1 MHLDELPAPRYR
13 RGAVLS
19 YALNRW
25 QTLAVILIACLGIAG
40 TVMFLDASLPLLLFW
55 VGFGVVG
62 TTAMIVVSFR
72 DAESVDEALL
82 TKADL
87 DQVRDR
93 RLRDKVRRAEAYQRA
108 IRQSVRATDSPEL
121 RSALDVMTREA
132 VDPVGLIFTLA
143 RRLED
148 YRADALL
155 QEDTRRLAA
164 VRQGLSLPERE
175 QLENLEKL
183 QHLMAEVANAID
195 AGLAQLGTSYTAVQL
210 ARAGG
215 ALKSSSVQQA
225 LDDLK
230 GQSQQL
236 RDLNASLDEVYA
248 QRDRGGI

>member
-1 MHLDELPAPRYR
+1 MDQLPAPRYR

-25 QTLAVILIACLGIAG
+25 QTLAVVIIACLGIAG
-40 TVMFLDASLPLLLFW
+40 TVLFLDASLPLLVFW
-55 VGFGVVG
+55 LGFGVAG
-62 TTAMIVVSFR
+62 TGAMIVVSFR

-82 TKADL
+82 TQADL
-87 DQVRDR
+87 DQLRDR

-108 IRQSVRATDSPEL
+108 IRQSVRTTDSPEL
-121 RSALDVMTREA
+121 RSALDIMTREA

-148 YRADALL
+148 FRADALL
-155 QEDTRRLAA
+155 QEDIRRLVAG
-164 VRQGLSLPERE
+164 RQSLSQAE
-175 QLENLEKL
+175 QEQLTNLENL
-183 QHLMAEVANAID
+183 QRLMAEVANAID
-195 AGLAQLGTSYTAVQL
+195 AGLAQLGTSYTAVKL

-215 ALKSSSVQQA
+215 ELKSSSVQQSLA
-225 LDDLK
+225 DLR
-230 GQSQQL
+230 GQSAQL